1 MGFQLLKNFAAAL
14 TLCAAVFFHASPA
27 LAQPAQWNYTAPG
40 NVSTATYLGDVI
52 ILGNCTG
59 CSAGGGTVSSVGLS
73 LPNIFSVTGSPVTS
87 AGTLTGTLATQSAN
101 TVWTGPATGAAAAP
115 TFRALVAADIPT
127 LSIYLTAA
135 NNLSDVASAATARTN
150 LGVTATG
157 ADTVYNFRS
166 NNLSDVASVATAR
179 TNLGVTAT
187 GADTVYNFR
196 SNNLSDVA
204 SAATSRLNLGLV
216 IGTNVQAWGTSL
228 DAIAAGTWTG
238 ATSITTLGTI
248 TGGTWNGGTL
258 AIGYGGTGRTSF
270 GTGVATAL
278 GVNTNLTTGLATVTI
293 GTFTPTGNGFTN
305 VGSPTLS
312 ANYVKVGPIV
322 VVTEKIVPAT
332 STASTAGSSY
342 LVGGTFTPIDSTGA
356 TAGCT
361 AVDNTTGAAPA
372 GGTGVG
378 YANNNVG
385 TLQIFPPAWTANVHT
400 ILLTCTFQNAT

>member
-166 NNLSDVASVATAR
+166 NNLSDVAS
-179 TNLGVTAT
+179 
-187 GADTVYNFR
+187 
-196 SNNLSDVA
+196 
-204 SAATSRLNLGLV
+204 AATSRLNLGLV

-278 GVNTNLTTGLATVTI
+278 GVNTNLTTGLATVII